1 MTTQGGKKTVKKDP
15 ATAKPPAAR
24 KPRAR
29 AVKEP
34 EVPVGKIKR
43 AETLADERRLES
55 LAMIQHV
62 HGQKIRRSGR
72 RPFFKLTRMD
82 HIVETNWSLWHLAWA
97 VLWRI
102 ALMAFMIRLLA
113 SITAIYLSGIISR

>member
-1 MTTQGGKKTVKKDP
+1 MTTQGGKKTAKKDQTSPKP
-15 ATAKPPAAR
+15 AAAR

-34 EVPVGKIKR
+34 EILVEKMRR
-43 AETLADERRLES
+43 AELLANERRLES

-62 HGQKIRRSGR
+62 HGQKIKSSGR
-72 RPFFKLTRMD
+72 RSIFKLTRMD
-82 HIVETNWSLWHLAWA
+82 HIVEANWSLWHLAWS
-97 VLWRI
+97 VLWRV

>member
-1 MTTQGGKKTVKKDP
+1 MTTQGGKKTAKKDP
-15 ATAKPPAAR
+15 ATARPAAAR

-29 AVKEP
+29 VAKEP
-34 EVPVGKIKR
+34 EVPAEKTRR
-43 AETLADERRLES
+43 AEALADERRLES

-62 HGQKIRRSGR
+62 HGQKAKRAGR

-82 HIVETNWSLWHLAWA
+82 HIVEANWSLWHLAWS
-97 VLWRI
+97 VLWRV
-102 ALMAFMIRLLA
+102 ALMAFMIRLAA